1 MHTNTSS
8 SAVISR
14 RVFNKCKYAN
24 QKYRKKKY
32 RNILKYAAGMS
43 SRQRHQKITEYSGK
57 PIDKS
62 ELLGHT
68 LDIYQIQHL
77 LGTEQTSWPIST
89 LR

>member
-1 MHTNTSS
+1 MQTKN
-8 SAVISR
+8 I
-14 RVFNKCKYAN
+14 
-24 QKYRKKKY
+24 KKKH

-62 ELLGHT
+62 ELLGDT

-77 LGTEQTSWPIST
+77 LETEQTSWPNST